1 MAKPLQSASI
11 AAPGFYGLNTQESSI
26 TLAAGFALQA
36 DNCVIDKYGRLGA
49 RKGWAYAAEQSGIDL
64 KGAHEF
70 IDINGNR
77 YIGAW
82 NDTSFYIINGSTI
95 TEVTYN
101 GSSTITSDGWQAATL
116 NDAAYLFKRG
126 IEPIYFSPTD
136 NVLDDVTNATNSA
149 TVTINNTSN
158 VVIENTNSITASN
171 TYAITLTHSGTV
183 ATAVQDGHLL
193 STGDTVIISGAT
205 ETEYNGTFTIT
216 VVDDNSY
223 TYTMSSSPSQDATGS
238 PVANTKMALV
248 SQTSHRLTDDDTV
261 IISGANES
269 EYNGT
274 FTITTITD
282 NFYFY
287 EMSSVPSGDATGTLE
302 ANTKVA
308 IVSHTGHGFSTGDE
322 VKISGATEA
331 GYNGTFTIT
340 VLGNNTYFYNMDS
353 VPSQDATGTPKAST
367 ERVTVTHT
375 GHRLPTGTEVVITGA
390 SPSEYN
396 GTFEI
401 TVIDVNSYY
410 YNIPSIPTSNASGT
424 ITATWDKGTP
434 PYANTV
440 LSAYGRLWAADTY
453 DATLNPTGNST
464 TVYWSNLLDGTS
476 WEQGTAGSIDLSSI
490 LVNGNDEIV
499 ALGAQAG
506 RLIVFC
512 KDNVIIFGDTDADK
526 SLDPTNMKLV
536 EVIHGV
542 GCVARD
548 SVQNTGTDILFLA
561 KDGLRSLGRLIQEK
575 SQPMR
580 DLSKNVRDDIVR
592 DLWGTDPTT
601 IRSVYSSTEAF
612 YLLLIPEY
620 KRIYCF
626 DMRSMLQDGSSRVT
640 IWDNQTHSNMIE
652 FYDEILGKDALYF
665 TQADGIAKYTGYQD
679 NGESYEIKY
688 YTNYFDF
695 GDSTKQKYLK
705 RLGITLIGGSGQ
717 DIKLKAGYDYD
728 DSYSS
733 FPISIASQAN
743 AEYGEAEYGFE
754 FDAADELSGVEWIVP
769 SLPAYAS
776 HDYVLRNDLDGSYWN
791 ITDYLRT
798 EDEDWNYKTNFW
810 YDETVYLGV
819 SLGSKKLST
828 IQEEPEWLRGTYH
841 LNIPDYVFAEYT
853 VGTLSDTIRAPLG
866 GSGGVLQVGFEA
878 TINGSQLSIQ
888 KLDMYIKEGRVY

>member
-126 IEPIYFSPTD
+126 YEPIYFDPNGNSGAGK
-136 NVLDDVTNATNSA
+136 LDDVTNATNSA
-149 TVTINNTSN
+149 TVTIANTST
-158 VVIENTNSITASN
+158 VTASN
-171 TYAITLTHSGTV
+171 TTTVTITRSGQVAIVTHES
-183 ATAVQDGHLL
+183 HKL
-193 STGDTVIISGAT
+193 ST
-205 ETEYNGTFTIT
+205 N
-216 VVDDNSY
+216 
-223 TYTMSSSPSQDATGS
+223 
-238 PVANTKMALV
+238 
-248 SQTSHRLTDDDTV
+248 DTV

-269 EYNGT
+269 EYNSSSNTDGDPWV
-274 FTITTITD
+274 ITVIDD
-282 NFYFY
+282 NTYEY
-287 EMSSVPSGDATGTLE
+287 EMLSSPGVDATGTIS
-302 ANTKVA
+302 ANTKIA
-308 IVSHTGHGFSTGDE
+308 NITHSAHGFTTGDE
-322 VKISGATEA
+322 VKINGADQA
-331 GYNGTFTIT
+331 GYNGVFTIT
-340 VLGNNTYFYNMDS
+340 VLSNDSYYCSMVS
-353 VPSQDATGTPKAST
+353 VPDSDATGTVTAST

-396 GTFEI
+396 GTFAV
-401 TVIDVNSYY
+401 TVIDANSYY

-440 LSAYGRLWAADTY
+440 LSAYGRLWAADT
-453 DATLNPTGNST
+453 DTNKT

-526 SLDPTNMKLV
+526 SLDPTNMQLV

-542 GCVARD
+542 GCIARD

-612 YLLLIPEY
+612 YLLLMPEY

-652 FYDEILGKDALYF
+652 FYDEALRKDALYF

-679 NGESYEIKY
+679 NGESYDIKY

-705 RLGITLIGGSGQ
+705 RLAITLIGGSGQ

-733 FPISIASQAN
+733 FPVSIATQEN
-743 AEYGEAEYGFE
+743 AEYGVAEYGIIDSEVAGSQGTSTVTNDFC
-754 FDAADELSGVEWIVP
+754 VQNP
-769 SLPAYAS
+769 SLCSNTAAHYT
-776 HDYVLRNDLDGSYWN
+776 LDFQLTSDDTYTIPHN
-791 ITDYLRT
+791 IWLDADTYYYTVNNSTGTRI
-798 EDEDWNYKTNFW
+798 KT
-810 YDETVYLGV
+810 TVYVQPTSVTG
-819 SLGSKKLST
+819 
-828 IQEEPEWLRGTYH
+828 
-841 LNIPDYVFAEYT
+841 AEYT